1 MVIRVLNYGKVALN
15 YEKGLARVKARVEV
29 SCGTDLGKGY
39 QDKVVVTP
47 P

>member
-15 YEKGLARVKARVEV
+15 YEKGLARVKV

-39 QDKVVVTP
+39 QVKVVVTP